1 MTLLLLL
8 LLMLDYLLPYAMSVK
23 RKNSHLVLDIA
34 PLTNLSLPRY
44 WIGDVIIPI
53 DGLDILLNN
62 LGLYPMYTVIHPHF
76 PAIFPHLCQAG
87 SIAMTH
93 L

>member
-1 MTLLLLL
+1 LTLLFLLL
-8 LLMLDYLLPYAMSVK
+8 VLDYLLPYAMSVE
-23 RKNSHLVLDIA
+23 RKNSDLVLYMT

-44 WIGDVIIPI
+44 WIGYVIIPI
-53 DGLDILLNN
+53 DGLDILFNN
-62 LGLYPMYTVIHPHF
+62 FRLYPMYTVIHPHF

-87 SIAMTH
+87 SITLTH